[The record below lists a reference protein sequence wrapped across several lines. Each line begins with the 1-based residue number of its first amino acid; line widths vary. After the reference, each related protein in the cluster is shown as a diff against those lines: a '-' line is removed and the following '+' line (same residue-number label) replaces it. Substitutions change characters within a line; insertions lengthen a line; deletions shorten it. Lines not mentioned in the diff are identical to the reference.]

1 MKNKILKSKQ
11 EKVLFIKN
19 KYPFVIDKS
28 KDWGPD
34 SLQNFPN
41 GGWLKLN
48 DKNEV
53 LHGVQDIGDW
63 SSLIGWEPDDNE
75 NYGYFKKSPIFL
87 IKQLSLG
94 KHKIQTLDG
103 IINYEVKENSYLV
116 CNMIKGLKDLNDIY
130 IITKSEL
137 LKNYYIN

>member
-28 KDWGPD
+28 KDWGTD

-63 SSLIGWEPDDNE
+63 SSPIGWEIDE
-75 NYGYFKKSPIFL
+75 NGTFKKSSIFL
-87 IKQLSLG
+87 IKQLPLG
-94 KHKIQTLDG
+94 FNKISTLDG
-103 IINYEVKENSYLV
+103 VINYKVKEKSYLV
-116 CNMIKGLKDLNDIY
+116 CNMIKGVKDLDDVY
-130 IITKSEL
+130 IITEEEL
-137 LKNYYIN
+137 FKNYYIN